1 MGFLMLTC
9 LLLCSLSREAIL
21 GLGFQIALF
30 LGVQGREPWKS
41 FRVCCHGPRAVSSG
55 VRQGHR
61 SVFSREPS
69 LCGRHASVGSWVR
82 CRMVSFLFPGPG
94 LVQSWLIRPLFPIW
108 YAVLPR
114 ALRMLSALRRV
125 IEQYSSEA
133 PEDFLI
139 PVGTMVPGFLEMP
152 QRSAPAVATASGL
165 LACCRLS
172 QSVLLP
178 GVAAPECRAP
188 RPACTVALACCHPG
202 AQELWPLALPRASW
216 GCPSLIGTHS
226 QDTSP
231 GSPGTLHPAL
241 PKRLGEAPAWWG
253 PLSQA
258 GTGHFLAT
266 GLVGTQGVLLLS
278 FFCPLFPH
286 HQDEHVCS

>member
-1 MGFLMLTC
+1 MLTC

-30 LGVQGREPWKS
+30 LGVQGREPWKL
-41 FRVCCHGPRAVSSG
+41 FRVCCHGPRAVSG
-55 VRQGHR
+55 RERQGHGN
-61 SVFSREPS
+61 VFSREPS
-69 LCGRHASVGSWVR
+69 LCGRHASVGSWVW
-82 CRMVSFLFPGPG
+82 CHVVSFLFPGPG
-94 LVQSWLIRPLFPIW
+94 LVQSWPIRSLFPTW

-133 PEDFLI
+133 PRDFLI

-165 LACCRLS
+165 LACLPSLPERVASWHGCPRV
-172 QSVLLP
+172 QSPQASLHRGSNMLLP
-178 GVAAPECRAP
+178 RSTG
-188 RPACTVALACCHPG
+188 TVAPG
-202 AQELWPLALPRASW
+202 PATCQL

-241 PKRLGEAPAWWG
+241 PKRLGEAPTWWG

-266 GLVGTQGVLLLS
+266 GLIGTQGVLLLS
-278 FFCPLFPH
+278 FFCPRFPH

>member
-1 MGFLMLTC
+1 M
-9 LLLCSLSREAIL
+9 
-21 GLGFQIALF
+21 GFQIALF
-30 LGVQGREPWKS
+30 LGVQGREPWKL
-41 FRVCCHGPRAVSSG
+41 FWVCCHGPRAVSGG

-69 LCGRHASVGSWVR
+69 LCGCHASVGSRVR

-94 LVQSWLIRPLFPIW
+94 LVQSWPIRPQFPIW

-165 LACCRLS
+165 LACLPSLPERVASWRGCPRVQSPQASLHRGSSMLS
-172 QSVLLP
+172 
-178 GVAAPECRAP
+178 P
-188 RPACTVALACCHPG
+188 RSTGTVAPGPATCQLGLPQPDRHPQPG
-202 AQELWPLALPRASW
+202 YKSRVPWDPAPSSPKEAGGGPR
-216 GCPSLIGTHS
+216 
-226 QDTSP
+226 
-231 GSPGTLHPAL
+231 
-241 PKRLGEAPAWWG
+241 
-253 PLSQA
+253 
-258 GTGHFLAT
+258 
-266 GLVGTQGVLLLS
+266 LVGAPFSGGDWTFSCHWLGWDSGCAASQFLLS
-278 FFCPLFPH
+278 SISSP
-286 HQDEHVCS
+286 SR

>member
-133 PEDFLI
+133 PRTSSYRLA
-139 PVGTMVPGFLEMP
+139 PWCQVSWKCPRGVPRPWRQPLVCWL
-152 QRSAPAVATASGL
+152 AAVSPR
-165 LACCRLS
+165 ACC
-172 QSVLLP
+172 
-178 GVAAPECRAP
+178 
-188 RPACTVALACCHPG
+188 
-202 AQELWPLALPRASW
+202 
-216 GCPSLIGTHS
+216 
-226 QDTSP
+226 
-231 GSPGTLHPAL
+231 
-241 PKRLGEAPAWWG
+241 
-253 PLSQA
+253 
-258 GTGHFLAT
+258 FLAWLPPSAEPP
-266 GLVGTQGVLLLS
+266 GQLAPWL
-278 FFCPLFPH
+278 
-286 HQDEHVCS
+286 